1 MREVVVDTETTGMDP
16 DAGDRIVEIGA
27 VELKNHL
34 PTGEYYHQ
42 YVNPER
48 TMPEEAFK
56 VHGLDDNFLRD
67 HPTFKEIGETF
78 KQFVGEAKLV
88 IHNAPFDMKFINA
101 ELRWM
106 NVTSLPMD
114 QVIDTLEIAK
124 KRYPGA
130 PRSLD
135 ALCRRFGVDNSQRNH
150 HGALLDA
157 ELLASVYLEL
167 VGGKQPRLFQEQN
180 EDRKVEERARTVQL
194 RQRERPL
201 APRLTAEESKAHRNF
216 VKQLGEQALWS
227 SGQSL
232 AETEI

>member
-1 MREVVVDTETTGMDP
+1 MDP
-16 DAGDRIVEIGA
+16 RAGDRIVEIGA
-27 VELKNHL
+27 IELKNHL

-48 TMPEEAFK
+48 TMPQEAFK
-56 VHGLDDNFLRD
+56 VHGLNDDFLRE
-67 HPTFKEIGETF
+67 HPTFKEIGEAF
-78 KQFVGEAKLV
+78 KQFIGTAKLV

-106 NVTSLPMD
+106 EVRPLPMD

-124 KRYPGA
+124 KKYPGA

-135 ALCRRFGVDNSQRNH
+135 ALCRRFGVDNSKRKH

-157 ELLASVYLEL
+157 ELLAAVYLEL
-167 VGGKQPRLFQEQN
+167 VGGKQPRLFQEQSN
-180 EDRKVEERARTVQL
+180 DQKVKDEVKPMQQ

-201 APRLTAEESKAHRNF
+201 APRITAAEREAHKKF
-216 VKQLGEQALWS
+216 VEQLGEQALWS
-227 SGQSL
+227 KNLSRSK
-232 AETEI
+232 T